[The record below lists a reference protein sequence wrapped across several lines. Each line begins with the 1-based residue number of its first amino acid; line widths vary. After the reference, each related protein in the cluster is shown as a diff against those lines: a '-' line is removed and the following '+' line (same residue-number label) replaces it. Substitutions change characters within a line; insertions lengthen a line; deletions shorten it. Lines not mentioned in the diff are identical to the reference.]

1 MDSEQFFSDSSMS
14 FPFDEDDSV
23 KQKSNSVPAPI
34 VAPENLN
41 GGFDCNICLDSAH
54 DPVVTLCGHL
64 YCWPC
69 IYKWLH
75 VQSSSLD
82 SEERP
87 KCPVCKTNISN
98 SLLVPLYGRGTSSP
112 ESEARKCQLD
122 LPIPQRPSAIGTNAL
137 PSDAASSI
145 GSHSH
150 QQLHANIFQSHPEA
164 FQQPQYFQP
173 QLQPFHHQ
181 PYFPHPF
188 GGYASMGPSGFG
200 NTAMTSYYSPTIV
213 MFGEMVFPGMF
224 ASSGTSLFS
233 SSHPATANGSPR
245 RMRRQE
251 LQVEKSLRRLL
262 SFLLCC
268 FVLCL
273 LLF

>member
-1 MDSEQFFSDSSMS
+1 MDSNQLFNEPGMGFQF
-14 FPFDEDDSV
+14 ENDDSV
-23 KQKSNSVPAPI
+23 KQKSNSVPAPTM
-34 VAPENLN
+34 PSENLN
-41 GGFDCNICLDSAH
+41 EGFDCNICLDSAL

-69 IYKWLH
+69 IYKWLD

-82 SEERP
+82 SDERP

-98 SLLVPLYGRGTSSP
+98 SLLVPLYGRGTSFS
-112 ESEARKCQLD
+112 ESEARKRQLD
-122 LPIPQRPSAIGTNAL
+122 LPIPHRPPAIGINTL
-137 PSDAASSI
+137 PSNAASM
-145 GSHSH
+145 GSHPN
-150 QQLHANIFQSHPEA
+150 QQLHANPFRPQPES
-164 FQQPQYFQP
+164 FQQQQYFRP
-173 QLQPFHHQ
+173 QPFHHQ

-188 GGYASMGPSGFG
+188 GGYASLGPSRFG
-200 NTAMTSYYSPTIV
+200 NMATTSYYSPTIV

-224 ASSGTSLFS
+224 ASSGTSLFAS
-233 SSHPATANGSPR
+233 GHPATGNGSPR

-262 SFLLCC
+262 SFLVCC
-268 FVLCL
+268 FILCL